1 MRDIYERHFGLR
13 ERPFS
18 LVPDPDFLYLSD
30 VHRQAVTAID
40 YGIVS
45 RSPITLITGELGS
58 GKTLLLRNLM
68 TKLRRDVTLV
78 LISNASGGPEE
89 VLRWVMSAI
98 DRPATKGESHIEL
111 ITRFQK
117 FLISEYAANRRVLL
131 AVDEAQH
138 LERQTLETLR
148 LMTNINADKHEL
160 IQLLLIGQPEL
171 RQRVFSPDMLQFAQR
186 ISAGCHLG
194 AMSPKDTAG
203 YVRHRL
209 AVAGARA
216 EIFSEAALT
225 RVHELSRGIPR
236 LINQLCDMALVY
248 AFSEDITTVDLAL
261 VERLYEEDACFFLA
275 HRRARGEA
283 GLASVA

>member
-1 MRDIYERHFGLR
+1 MREIYEGHFGLR

-18 LVPDPDFLYLSD
+18 LVPDPDFLYLSE
-30 VHRQAVTAID
+30 VHRRAITAID

-58 GKTLLLRNLM
+58 GKTMLLRNLM
-68 TKLRRDVTLV
+68 NKLRRDVTLV
-78 LISNASGGPEE
+78 LISNATGGSEE

-98 DRPATKGESHIEL
+98 GQPARADESHIDL
-111 ITRFQK
+111 ISRFQK
-117 FLISEYAANRRVLL
+117 FLISEYAANRRVVL

-171 RQRVFSPDMLQFAQR
+171 RQRVFSHDMLQFAQR

-209 AVAGARA
+209 AVAGSHD
-216 EIFSEAALT
+216 EIFSEAALA
-225 RVHELSRGIPR
+225 RVYDLSGGIPR
-236 LINQLCDMALVY
+236 LINQLCDRALVY
-248 AFSEDITTVDLAL
+248 AFSEDMHHVDAAL
-261 VERLYEEDACFFLA
+261 IDRLYEEDACFFLA
-275 HRRARGEA
+275 YRRARGEA